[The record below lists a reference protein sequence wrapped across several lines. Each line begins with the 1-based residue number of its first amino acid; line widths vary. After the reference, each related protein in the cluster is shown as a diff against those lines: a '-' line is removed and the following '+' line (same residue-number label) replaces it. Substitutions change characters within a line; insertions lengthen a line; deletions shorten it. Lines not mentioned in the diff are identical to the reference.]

1 MEVRVAAADDVPLS
15 TAFGRPTAYV
25 AVHRYVHDPFAR
37 YFLTVQDIMLAHGGR
52 PHWGKLHSLDA
63 TRLRSRYPRFDE
75 VTALRA
81 DVDPQGLWRNA
92 YLGRVLGY

>member
-1 MEVRVAAADDVPLS
+1 VLSIHQDARVSHEPYFADVERLL
-15 TAFGRPTAYV
+15 RE
-25 AVHRYVHDPFAR
+25 
-37 YFLTVQDIMLAHGGR
+37 MGGR